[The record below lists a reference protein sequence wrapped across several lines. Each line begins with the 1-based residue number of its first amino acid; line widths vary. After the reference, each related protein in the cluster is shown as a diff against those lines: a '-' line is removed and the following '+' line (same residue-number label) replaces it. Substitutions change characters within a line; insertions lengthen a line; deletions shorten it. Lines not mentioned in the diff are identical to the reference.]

1 MGKKLEADASAIW
14 DELFCLAGR
23 NLTNEEQREVIRK
36 KLCQVACF
44 NYNRGIRNAM
54 DRVKTFAEYEHDTM
68 QIQLKDFL

>member
-1 MGKKLEADASAIW
+1 MGKKLEADASTMW
-14 DELFCLAGR
+14 DELFFFFFR

-54 DRVKTFAEYEHDTM
+54 DRVKTYAEDEHDTM